1 MDREAIDFYFCI
13 ATMTSQ
19 ELTDLICDAVN
30 GIIHE
35 QTDDNE
41 SGTKTICDTPEKMLQ
56 RFELVSQNMRDRL
69 TCFAF
74 IPAAEW
80 WNHIKIA
87 LPRFPRLETLYL
99 YDVNNEVIDSI
110 ENMLLKGFL
119 PCVTAIFF
127 CAVDG
132 KGFSSEYFVNENRFS
147 GWIITESVWDTILDE
162 NDEPICL
169 KMVLKPNIELSGELK
184 NGA

>member
-13 ATMTSQ
+13 ATMMSQ
-19 ELTDLICDAVN
+19 ELTDLLCDAVH
-30 GIIHE
+30 GIVHE
-35 QTDDNE
+35 LTDDGE
-41 SGTKTICDTPEKMLQ
+41 FGTKTVCDTPEKTLQ
-56 RFELVSQNMRDRL
+56 HFELVLQNMRDRL
-69 TCFAF
+69 TTLAF
-74 IPAAEW
+74 VPAAKW
-80 WNHIKIA
+80 LSHVKTA
-87 LPRFPRLETLYL
+87 LLRFPRLKSLYL